1 MEQTK
6 PPVAM
11 PLLSGF
17 FLPSAPRMTPTIA
30 KTAPSHPR
38 LPAEN
43 RPMTK
48 EIIPRTSEA
57 TPIFSS
63 PFFCFP
69 NNVYAVFCRKVNK
82 IQLCNIITSLEIKIN
97 YFYIIFSLSQIF
109 QILSHLSA
117 LYIFCSKIPVVRQV
131 NQSFQSVT

>member
-1 MEQTK
+1 MTHKTSPIMEQTK

-17 FLPSAPRMTPTIA
+17 FLPSAPRMIPTIA

-69 NNVYAVFCRKVNK
+69 NNVYAVFCRKADK
-82 IQLCNIITSLEIKIN
+82 IQLCNIITFLKIKIN
-97 YFYIIFSLSQIF
+97 YFNIIFFIKSNFSDFISPF
-109 QILSHLSA
+109 GPVHIL
-117 LYIFCSKIPVVRQV
+117 Q
-131 NQSFQSVT
+131 